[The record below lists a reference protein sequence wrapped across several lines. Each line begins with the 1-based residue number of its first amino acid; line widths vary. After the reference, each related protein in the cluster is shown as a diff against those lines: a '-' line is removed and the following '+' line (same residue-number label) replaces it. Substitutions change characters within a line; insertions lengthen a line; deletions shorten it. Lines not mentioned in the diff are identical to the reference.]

1 MGVSE
6 LFYESI
12 WRDVYVKK
20 TGRNAKRFF
29 LDGVECKENLSNIRR
44 SIMPF
49 CGVGFYLTENDLNN

>member
-1 MGVSE
+1 MGVLK

-20 TGRNAKRFF
+20 IGRNVKCFF

-44 SIMPF
+44 LWNYKSCKGIESRGMIF
-49 CGVGFYLTENDLNN
+49 IL